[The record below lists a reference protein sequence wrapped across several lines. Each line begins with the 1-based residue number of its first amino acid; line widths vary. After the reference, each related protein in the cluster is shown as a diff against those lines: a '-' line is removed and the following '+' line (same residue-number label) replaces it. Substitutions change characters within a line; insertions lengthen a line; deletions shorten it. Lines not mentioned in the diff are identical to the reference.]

1 MRVKGLL
8 TAVALLGCA
17 LLFESCRVEPTFN
30 TDPNFRLEFS
40 SDTIKFDTV
49 FTSLGSTT
57 FWLQVHNR
65 SNRDADIQRIELMG
79 GERSQFRMSVSG
91 VDDLVQQH
99 VRLRAN
105 DSLRVFLTVTINP
118 DDEANPFLMQDS
130 IRFVVNNHLQHVIL
144 QAFGQNA
151 HYHIPKRDTLLEIFC
166 PIANDTLRLPFSDAV
181 PSDFATSEKP
191 HVIFGFLRVPSGET
205 LVLNAGARLHFAPN
219 SGLLVEGNLQINGT
233 YQNRVI
239 FDGMRMDAAYR
250 NSPGQWDRIW
260 LSSSSGSTANTIRW
274 AIIQNGRIGLLVD
287 SMPNINPP
295 LIIENTVVNNMQFH
309 GIFARNARIIGTN
322 LQVSN
327 AGERLLALIGGE
339 YRFEH
344 CTFANY
350 FSAPNFVRRHP
361 SVLLDSTSL
370 YPVVRADFRN
380 SIIFG
385 TLQDELEIRPSQT
398 HEIAFFF
405 CNIRTRIVNNQMF
418 QNSQTG
424 SVNPLFR
431 VPSNVNSNFEVAAN
445 SPVIGQGGPTSIL
458 WDLRNQ
464 PRPSSSPTI
473 GAFEFT
479 EN

>member
-1 MRVKGLL
+1 VRVKGLL
-8 TAVALLGCA
+8 TAIALLGCV

-79 GERSQFRMSVSG
+79 GESSPFRMSVSG
-91 VDDLVQQH
+91 DDDFVQHH

-105 DSLRVFLTVTINP
+105 DSLRVFLTVTIDP
-118 DDEANPFLMQDS
+118 DDRSNAFLEEDS

-151 HYHIPKRDTLLEIFC
+151 HYHIPNGTMEIFC
-166 PIANDTLRLPFSDAV
+166 PIANDTLLLPYSIAV
-181 PSDFATSEKP
+181 PDDFANSEKP
-191 HVIFGFLRVPSGET
+191 HVIFGFLRVPSDET

-219 SGLLVEGNLQINGT
+219 SGLIVEGNLQINGT
-233 YQNRVI
+233 HQDRVV
-239 FDGMRMDAAYR
+239 FDGMRMDVAYR
-250 NSPGQWDRIW
+250 NIPGQWDRIW
-260 LSSSSGSTANTIRW
+260 LSPGSVDNSIRW

-287 SMPNINPP
+287 SMPNLNQP
-295 LIIENTVVNNMQFH
+295 LILENTVVNNMQFH
-309 GIFARNARIIGTN
+309 GIFATNARIIGTN

-327 AGERLLALIGGE
+327 AGERLLALIGGD
-339 YRFEH
+339 YSFEH

-370 YPVVRADFRN
+370 HPVVRAIFRN
-380 SIIFG
+380 SIVFG

-398 HEIAFFF
+398 HNIEFLF
-405 CNIRTRIVNNQMF
+405 CNIRTRITNSQLF
-418 QNSQTG
+418 QNSQIG
-424 SVNPLFR
+424 SINPLFR
-431 VPSNVNSNFEVAAN
+431 VPSNVNSNFEVTAD
-445 SPVIGQGGPTSIL
+445 SPVIGEGGPTSIFR
-458 WDLRNQ
+458 DLNDN
-464 PRPSSSPTI
+464 PRPFSPTI
-473 GAFEFT
+473 GAFEAIPDL
-479 EN
+479 